1 MALLRCELQPARGG
15 HADAADLRHHDTNA
29 FVADPLLGNSQRILI
44 LPAFGVDQALWR
56 EAGLRERRREQV
68 MARQHP

>member
-1 MALLRCELQPARGG
+1 MALLRCELQPSRGG

-56 EAGLRERRREQV
+56 EAGLRERRGE
-68 MARQHP
+68 